1 MPCTRRTYAPRAC
14 VARMGFRGNVSIMSV
29 VSSYLA
35 ASLCDIF
42 PAGNLIREIHVARA
56 LHVIYVLHVR
66 PTCQYPIHWL
76 CREGPGSCSPMV
88 TKFDLPSLRHST
100 ARDRAGGLTWHVL
113 YTCISKNLHFS
124 GFWDYHH
131 RNLGSILHMT
141 I

>member
-42 PAGNLIREIHVARA
+42 PAGSLIREIHVERA

-66 PTCQYPIHWL
+66 PTCQYLIHWL
-76 CREGPGSCSPMV
+76 CREGPGLCGLRPPNLTSLACGILLHV
-88 TKFDLPSLRHST
+88 TGS
-100 ARDRAGGLTWHVL
+100 GGLTWHVL
-113 YTCISKNLHFS
+113 YTCISKFLHLS
-124 GFWDYHH
+124 GF
-131 RNLGSILHMT
+131 
-141 I
+141 